1 MLKKKN
7 NKLKKNDGATDIWDS
22 RYDKGGTAVTEIGN
36 VGDPIDYTSH
46 PFIWKESIAKSLTG
60 DFDGDPNLELGQRI
74 FKTPAKNMLA
84 IGSGLAG
91 VEEWYVICGF
101 VENCVAYESS
111 QVAVD
116 KANERIKQ
124 NNRSDKIQVICGDV
138 LDANIPEESYDV
150 VFVQAA
156 IHHFFEIEEM
166 YKFMHRVLKPDG
178 LLIFDEY
185 VGPDHLL
192 FDDFTLD
199 LMDEIDSC
207 LSEKYKFD
215 SPHNEFRN
223 GVRRPT
229 LQQMLEMDP
238 SEGVH
243 ASDILPLTYQY
254 FDIVERLDYGG
265 TILRPFFTGILNNF
279 DFDKEGDK
287 TIIRLIVL
295 LEKILTRH
303 SIIQHSNTRIV
314 AKKRQNPRKPLTS
327 KQKERIA
334 YEDWSGLTT

>member
-7 NKLKKNDGATDIWDS
+7 SKTKKNDGATDIWDS

-46 PFIWKESIAKSLTG
+46 PFIWKESIAKTLTG

-101 VENCVAYESS
+101 VENCVAYEAS

-116 KANERIKQ
+116 KANERIKN
-124 NNRSDKIQVICGDV
+124 NNRADKIQVICGDV
-138 LDANIPEESYDV
+138 LDANIPDETYDV

-166 YKFMHRVLKPDG
+166 YKFMHRVLKPGG
-178 LLIFDEY
+178 LLLFDEY

-199 LMDEIDSC
+199 LMDEIDGC
-207 LSEKYKFD
+207 LSEKYRFD
-215 SPHNEFRN
+215 SPHNEFRT

-229 LQQMLEMDP
+229 LKQMLEMDP

-243 ASDILPLTYQY
+243 SSDILPLTYQY
-254 FDIVERLDYGG
+254 FEIIERLDYGG

-279 DFDKEGDK
+279 NFEKSEDQ

-295 LEKILTRH
+295 LEKLLTRH

-314 AKKRQNPRKPLTS
+314 ARKRPKPRKPLTV
-327 KQKERIA
+327 KEKARIA
-334 YEDWSGLTT
+334 FEDWPGLD

>member
-1 MLKKKN
+1 MKKN
-7 NKLKKNDGATDIWDS
+7 SKTKKNDGATDIWDS

-46 PFIWKESIAKSLTG
+46 PFIWKESIAKTLTG

-101 VENCVAYESS
+101 VENCVAYEAS

-116 KANERIKQ
+116 KANERIKN
-124 NNRSDKIQVICGDV
+124 NNREDKIQVICGDV
-138 LDANIPEESYDV
+138 LDADIPDETYDV

-166 YKFMHRVLKPDG
+166 YKFMHRVLKPGG
-178 LLIFDEY
+178 LLLFDEY
-185 VGPDHLL
+185 VGPDHLI

-207 LSEKYKFD
+207 LSEKYRFD
-215 SPHNEFRN
+215 SPHNEFRT

-229 LQQMLEMDP
+229 LKQMIEMDP

-243 ASDILPLTYQY
+243 SSHILPLTYQY
-254 FDIVERLDYGG
+254 FEIIERLDYGG

-279 DFDKEGDK
+279 NFEKPEDQ

-295 LEKILTRH
+295 LEKLLTKH

-314 AKKRQNPRKPLTS
+314 ARKRLKPRKPLTA
-327 KQKERIA
+327 KEKARIA
-334 YEDWSGLTT
+334 YEDWPGLDK